1 MYRLPKLYQNKEID
15 INNFVEVSKDA
26 IKYGIVLPGYII
38 EEDYEVFNKSNEN
51 LVLKVVVLC
60 HNEEF
65 DDYGI

>member
-1 MYRLPKLYQNKEID
+1 M
-15 INNFVEVSKDA
+15 SKDA

-60 HNEEF
+60 HNAEF
-65 DDYGI
+65 DDYGMIF